1 MNKQFRFEVTTQWK
15 KGDYKNSKTHL
26 SKIAGKPDVTISAAR
41 AFKGQEDQHNP
52 EDLLLSA
59 LSSCHMMSY
68 FYVCQQQG
76 IEVVDYKDKAVGTLE
91 LRPNFSGG
99 FTKVQ
104 LNPLV
109 TISNA
114 SQEILAIDLHKKAHE
129 LCFIANSVN
138 FEVIIDPVIES
149 LER

>member
-1 MNKQFRFEVTTQWK
+1 LN
-15 KGDYKNSKTHL
+15 
-26 SKIAGKPDVTISAAR
+26 ISAAGE
-41 AFKGQEDQHNP
+41 FKGQEDQYNP

-76 IEVVDYKDKAVGTLE
+76 IDIVDYKDKAIGTLE
-91 LRPNFSGG
+91 LRPDFSGG

-104 LNPLV
+104 LNPVV

-114 SQEILAIDLHKKAHE
+114 SQERQSIDLHKKAHE

-138 FEVIIDPVIES
+138 FEISIVPIVAIKS
-149 LER
+149 

>member
-1 MNKQFRFEVTTQWK
+1 MKKQFRFEVSTQWK

-26 SKIAGKPDVTISAAR
+26 SKIAGKPDLNISAAR
-41 AFKGQEDQHNP
+41 EFKGQEDQYNP

-76 IEVVDYKDKAVGTLE
+76 IDIVDYKDKAIGTLE
-91 LRPNFSGG
+91 LRPDFSGG

-104 LNPLV
+104 LNPVV

-114 SQEILAIDLHKKAHE
+114 SQERQSIDLHKKAHE

-138 FEVIIDPVIES
+138 FEISIVPIVAIKS
-149 LER
+149 

>member
-1 MNKQFRFEVTTQWK
+1 MNKQFHFEISTQWK
-15 KGDYKNSKTHL
+15 KGDFKNSKTHL
-26 SKIAGKPDVTISAAR
+26 SKIAGKPDLNISAAR
-41 AFKGQEDQHNP
+41 EFKGQKDQYNP

-76 IEVVDYKDKAVGTLE
+76 IEIIDYKDNAVGTLE
-91 LRPNFSGG
+91 LRPDFSGG

-104 LNPLV
+104 LNPVV

-114 SQEILAIDLHKKAHE
+114 SQETPAIDLHKKAHE

-138 FEVIIDPVIES
+138 FEVIIDPVIEV

>member
-1 MNKQFRFEVTTQWK
+1 MKKQFRFEVSTQWK
-15 KGDYKNSKTHL
+15 KGDYKNAKTHL
-26 SKIAGKPDVTISAAR
+26 SKIAGKPDLNISAAGE
-41 AFKGQEDQHNP
+41 FKGQEDQYNP

-76 IEVVDYKDKAVGTLE
+76 IDIVDYKDNAIGTLE
-91 LRPNFSGG
+91 LRPDFSGG

-104 LNPLV
+104 LNPVV
-109 TISNA
+109 TISNP
-114 SQEILAIDLHKKAHE
+114 SQERQSIDLHKKAHE

-138 FEVIIDPVIES
+138 FEISIVPIVAIKS
-149 LER
+149 